1 MEGLEEME
9 EDLNKLKRESNQR
22 SALAITFLA
31 IWIYLFSTL
40 NFEAQIFVQGFLSG
54 MNIAQIC
61 ACCLIQMIFLLTKR
75 KIQCYSLFKYFSFC
89 LGLLTLIDF
98 ILIIIAI
105 IMQSDLFNQ
114 KYQFSYAILGFMFLT
129 VLIIWIQSDYEY
141 KIITLLIRM
150 ALIQNEIIRNL
161 LEDYLINQNNNEDEE
176 AIQQRVERIQSIDP
190 SQIDP
195 VYGNTCT
202 ICDDEC
208 GLQEKA
214 VQLKCLHIF
223 HGECIR
229 KWLAQKRYCPNCRDK
244 VF

>member
-1 MEGLEEME
+1 MEGLEELE
-9 EDLNKLKRESNQR
+9 DDLNKLKRESNQR
-22 SALAITFLA
+22 SALAIAFLA
-31 IWIYLFSTL
+31 IWIYLFTTQ

-61 ACCLIQMIFLLTKR
+61 TSCLIQMIFLLTKR
-75 KIQCYSLFKYFSFC
+75 KIQCFTLFKCFSFC

-98 ILIIIAI
+98 ILIIITVI
-105 IMQSDLFNQ
+105 FQSDPFNQ
-114 KYQFSYAILGFMFLT
+114 KYQFSYSILGFMFLT
-129 VLIIWIQSDYEY
+129 VLTIWIQSDYEY
-141 KIITLLIRM
+141 KIIKLQIRM
-150 ALIQNEIIRNL
+150 VLIQNEIIRNL
-161 LEDYLINQNNNEDEE
+161 LQDYLINQNNRQDEE
-176 AIQQRVERIQSIDP
+176 NIQQRVERIQSIDP

-195 VYGNTCT
+195 VYGNICT
-202 ICDDEC
+202 ICNDEC

-229 KWLAQKRYCPNCRDK
+229 KWLLQQRYCPNCRDQ